1 MFMLAGRLA
10 LALLLSALCLAGRT
24 AHAQSAPVNYWTPG
38 WPLGFGGSLSAAQ
51 SANAQGSNAQG
62 SNAQGS
68 NAQGSNAQGSNAQ
81 GLNTYGN
88 FPSFEGTDAR
98 GFDVS
103 RFNFPNGF
111 FVGSERGNLGF
122 SQNAAFGS
130 LTREGMQFGYNLK
143 NAPVTFFGGIDTLKY
158 NSGIGTPLAPFGSV
172 SGTAGYSAH
181 AGVEFKPASNLSLS
195 LGFGYTQTGG
205 RLDSD
210 TASPSLS
217 NASPFDLVGGRH

>member
-1 MFMLAGRLA
+1 MTRMFILARRLA
-10 LALLLSALCLAGRT
+10 LALLLVALSFAGRT
-24 AHAQSAPVNYWTPG
+24 AHAQSAAVNYWTPG
-38 WPLGFGGSLSAAQ
+38 WPMGFSGSLSAAH
-51 SANAQGSNAQG
+51 SA
-62 SNAQGS
+62 
-68 NAQGSNAQGSNAQ
+68 NAQGSNAQ

-111 FVGSERGNLGF
+111 FVGSERGNPGF

-130 LTREGMQFGYNLK
+130 ITSEGMQFGYNLK

-181 AGVEFKPASNLSLS
+181 AGVEFKPASNLSVS

-210 TASPSLS
+210 AASPSLS

>member
-10 LALLLSALCLAGRT
+10 LALLLAALCLAGGT
-24 AHAQSAPVNYWTPG
+24 AHAQSAAVNYWTPG

-51 SANAQGSNAQG
+51 SA
-62 SNAQGS
+62 
-68 NAQGSNAQGSNAQ
+68 NAQGSNAQ

-130 LTREGMQFGYNLK
+130 LTSEGMQFGYNLK

-181 AGVEFKPASNLSLS
+181 AGVEFKPASNLSVS